1 MKKIIFM
8 LLVLFCGMGLF
19 AEDLIFYTGSP
30 FVNIVYDGPRG
41 DWGDIQF
48 IFNTFPMNISTLG
61 PVKNKNYILTYDF
74 VNTIFTKIIP
84 VGDDFFEVELFQ
96 NEIYYK
102 YQVKKG
108 DYLEFFYAIFGYHGL
123 KNDIDDFQFGG
134 TLTCYIK
141 DIHPNKITIEIKPT
155 N

>member
-1 MKKIIFM
+1 MKKIIFILM
-8 LLVLFCGMGLF
+8 LMLCGSSLF

-30 FVNIVYDGPRG
+30 FVNYDGDG
-41 DWGDIQF
+41 YLQF
-48 IFNTFPMNISTLG
+48 IFNTYPMNISTLG
-61 PVKNKNYILTYDF
+61 PVKNKNYILTYDL

-108 DYLEFFYAIFGYHGL
+108 DYLEFIYAIFGRHGL
-123 KNDIDDFQFGG
+123 KNDIDDFQLGG

>member
-1 MKKIIFM
+1 MKKIIFILMIM
-8 LLVLFCGMGLF
+8 LCGSSLF

-30 FVNIVYDGPRG
+30 FVNYDG
-41 DWGDIQF
+41 DCGDIQF
-48 IFNTFPMNISTLG
+48 IFNTCPMKSTLA
-61 PVKNKNYILTYDF
+61 PMKNMGYRLGYDF

-96 NEIYYK
+96 DEIYYK

-108 DYLEFFYAIFGYHGL
+108 DYLEFFYAIFGYHGY
-123 KNDIDDFQFGG
+123 KNDIDDFQLGG

-141 DIHPNKITIEIKPT
+141 DIHPNEITIEIKPT

>member
-1 MKKIIFM
+1 MKKIILM
-8 LLVLFCGMGLF
+8 LLVLLCGISLF

-30 FVNIVYDGPRG
+30 FVNIVSDG
-41 DWGDIQF
+41 DCGDIQF
-48 IFNTFPMNISTLG
+48 IFNTYSMDLSTLG
-61 PVKNKNYILTYDF
+61 PMKNINYILSYDF

-108 DYLEFFYAIFGYHGL
+108 DYLEFFYAIFGYHGR
-123 KNDIDDFQFGG
+123 KDDIDDFQLGG
-134 TLTCYIK
+134 VLTCYIK

>member
-1 MKKIIFM
+1 MIM
-8 LLVLFCGMGLF
+8 LCGSSLF

-30 FVNIVYDGPRG
+30 FVNYDGDG
-41 DWGDIQF
+41 YLQF
-48 IFNTFPMNISTLG
+48 IFNTYPMDISTLG
-61 PVKNKNYILTYDF
+61 PAKNKNYILTYNF

-96 NEIYYK
+96 DEIYYK

-108 DYLEFFYAIFGYHGL
+108 DYLEFFYAIFGYHGY
-123 KNDIDDFQFGG
+123 KDSINDFQLGG
-134 TLTCYIK
+134 MLTCYIK
-141 DIHPNKITIEIKPT
+141 DIHPNEITIEIKPT